1 MSKSKFF
8 SLLLTATLV
17 LPLTYTQ
24 VSSVNA
30 TDFSGKESKYYKLCS
45 SSSLSTGNKKTC
57 KEFNS
62 YLKDQSSN
70 LKNQIA
76 DAKKAIE
83 ETQKSV
89 DEIVK
94 SLDTINA
101 QIADNTNKI
110 NYVTTAI
117 TNTEN
122 EIKTKKEELKARLY
136 SVQSQLN
143 TNMYADYLVGAASFG
158 EFFSRAATLGDL
170 TSYEN
175 DLVNEIHAKEN
186 ELKAEQA
193 TLKSAKEALAVQKQ
207 AATKQQAEL
216 VAKVTGQ
223 KASLNA
229 SQQQLNQNTDNIE
242 VIAKNMADIE
252 KADKLAEVKGVTQ
265 AVEDHPAQQQQA
277 APSQPATPAKNN
289 TSNNSNNTN
298 KNTNT
303 NKHQSQSNNNASKPA
318 PAPAPTP
325 APSQPATPSNQSKG
339 LAIANT
345 ALSKQGSNYV
355 WGAAGPNTFDCSG
368 LVWWAHR
375 QNGVNFG
382 RCSTQVLVNMGKAVS
397 RGNLQAGDIILFSS
411 NGSKS
416 GVHHVG
422 IYVGGGNMVHAPRT
436 GDVVKV
442 VNINSGYY
450 NRQYFVA
457 RRLY

>member
-1 MSKSKFF
+1 MSKSKIF

-24 VSSVNA
+24 VSSVKA
-30 TDFSGKESKYYKLCS
+30 TNFSGKESKYYKLCS
-45 SSSLSTGNKKTC
+45 SSTLSSGDKKTC

-70 LKNQIA
+70 LKDQIA

-83 ETQKSV
+83 DTQKSV
-89 DEIVK
+89 DDIVK
-94 SLDTINA
+94 SLDSINA

-110 NYVTTAI
+110 NYVSTAI
-117 TNTEN
+117 TNTQN
-122 EIKTKKEELKARLY
+122 EIDTKKEELKARLY

-143 TNMYADYLVGAASFG
+143 TNMYADYLLGASSFG

-175 DLVNEIHAKEN
+175 DLVNEIHAKEE

-193 TLKSAKEALAVQKQ
+193 TLNSAKEALAVQKQ

-223 KASLNA
+223 KAALDA
-229 SQQQLNQNTDNIE
+229 TQQQLNQNTDSIE

-265 AVEDHPAQQQQA
+265 AVEDHPAQQQQPA
-277 APSQPATPAKNN
+277 QQPASKPAQSNT
-289 TSNNSNNTN
+289 TSNSNSNSN

-303 NKHQSQSNNNASKPA
+303 NNQSSSNNAT
-318 PAPAPTP
+318 APAPTP
-325 APSQPATPSNQSKG
+325 TPSHPATSGNQSKG
-339 LAIANT
+339 MAIANT

-355 WGAAGPNTFDCSG
+355 WGASGPNTFDCSG
-368 LVWWAHR
+368 LVWWAHK

-382 RCSTQVLVNMGKAVS
+382 RCSTKVLVGMGQSVA

-411 NGSKS
+411 NGKAS

-422 IYVGGGNMVHAPRT
+422 IYVGGGRMVHAPRT
-436 GDVVKV
+436 GETVKV
-442 VNINSGYY
+442 VNITSGYY
-450 NRQYFVA
+450 NNQYYTA

>member
-1 MSKSKFF
+1 MSKSKLF

-24 VSSVNA
+24 VSSVKA
-30 TDFSGKESKYYKLCS
+30 TNFSGKESKYYKLCS
-45 SSSLSTGNKKTC
+45 SSTLSSGDKKTC

-70 LKNQIA
+70 LKDQIA

-83 ETQKSV
+83 DTQKSV
-89 DEIVK
+89 DDIVK
-94 SLDTINA
+94 SLDSINA

-110 NYVTTAI
+110 NYVSTAI
-117 TNTEN
+117 TNTQN
-122 EIKTKKEELKARLY
+122 EIDTKKEELKARLY

-143 TNMYADYLVGAASFG
+143 TNMYADYLLGASSFG

-175 DLVNEIHAKEN
+175 DLVNEIHAKEE

-193 TLKSAKEALAVQKQ
+193 TLNSAKEALAVQKQ

-223 KASLNA
+223 KAALDA
-229 SQQQLNQNTDNIE
+229 TQQQLNQNTDSIE

-265 AVEDHPAQQQQA
+265 AVEDHPAQQQQPA
-277 APSQPATPAKNN
+277 QQPASKPAQSNT
-289 TSNNSNNTN
+289 TSNSNSNSN

-303 NKHQSQSNNNASKPA
+303 NNQSSSNNAT
-318 PAPAPTP
+318 APAPTP
-325 APSQPATPSNQSKG
+325 TPSHPATSGNQSKG
-339 LAIANT
+339 MAIANT

-355 WGAAGPNTFDCSG
+355 WGASGPNTFDCSG
-368 LVWWAHR
+368 LVWWAHK

-382 RCSTQVLVNMGKAVS
+382 RCSTKVLVGMGQSVA

-411 NGSKS
+411 NRKAS

-422 IYVGGGNMVHAPRT
+422 IYVGGGRMVHAPRT
-436 GDVVKV
+436 GETVKV
-442 VNINSGYY
+442 VNITSGYY
-450 NRQYFVA
+450 NNQYYTA

>member
-143 TNMYADYLVGAASFG
+143 TNMYADYLLGAASFG

-277 APSQPATPAKNN
+277 
-289 TSNNSNNTN
+289 
-298 KNTNT
+298 
-303 NKHQSQSNNNASKPA
+303 
-318 PAPAPTP
+318 

>member
-1 MSKSKFF
+1 MSKSKLF

-24 VSSVNA
+24 VSSVKA
-30 TDFSGKESKYYKLCS
+30 TNFSGKESKYYKLCS
-45 SSSLSTGNKKTC
+45 SSTLSSGDKKTC

-70 LKNQIA
+70 LKDQIA

-83 ETQKSV
+83 DTQKSV
-89 DEIVK
+89 DDIVK
-94 SLDTINA
+94 SLDSINA

-110 NYVTTAI
+110 NYVSTAI
-117 TNTEN
+117 TNTQN
-122 EIKTKKEELKARLY
+122 EIDTKKEELKARLY

-143 TNMYADYLVGAASFG
+143 TNMYADYLLGASSFG

-175 DLVNEIHAKEN
+175 DLVNEIHAKEE

-193 TLKSAKEALAVQKQ
+193 TLNSAKEALAVQKQ

-223 KASLNA
+223 KAALDA
-229 SQQQLNQNTDNIE
+229 TQQQLNQNTDSIE

-265 AVEDHPAQQQQA
+265 AVEDHPAQQQQPA
-277 APSQPATPAKNN
+277 QQPASKPAQSNT
-289 TSNNSNNTN
+289 TSNSNSNSNSN

-303 NKHQSQSNNNASKPA
+303 NNQSSSNNAT
-318 PAPAPTP
+318 APAPTP
-325 APSQPATPSNQSKG
+325 TPSHPATSGNQSKG
-339 LAIANT
+339 MAIANT

-355 WGAAGPNTFDCSG
+355 WGASGPNTFDCSG
-368 LVWWAHR
+368 LVWWAHK

-382 RCSTQVLVNMGKAVS
+382 RCSTKVLVGMGQSVA

-411 NGSKS
+411 NGKAS

-422 IYVGGGNMVHAPRT
+422 IYVGGGRMVHAPRT
-436 GDVVKV
+436 GETVKV
-442 VNINSGYY
+442 VNITSGYY
-450 NRQYFVA
+450 NNQYYTA

>member
-1 MSKSKFF
+1 MSKSKLF

-24 VSSVNA
+24 VSSVKA
-30 TDFSGKESKYYKLCS
+30 TNFSGKESKYYKLCS
-45 SSSLSTGNKKTC
+45 SSTLSSGDKKTC

-70 LKNQIA
+70 LKDQIA

-83 ETQKSV
+83 DTQKSV
-89 DEIVK
+89 DDIVK
-94 SLDTINA
+94 SLDSINT

-110 NYVTTAI
+110 NYVSTAI
-117 TNTEN
+117 TNTQN
-122 EIKTKKEELKARLY
+122 EIDTKKEELKARLY

-143 TNMYADYLVGAASFG
+143 TNMYADYLLGASSFG

-175 DLVNEIHAKEN
+175 DLVNEIHAKEE

-193 TLKSAKEALAVQKQ
+193 TLNSAKEALAVQKQ

-223 KASLNA
+223 KAALDA
-229 SQQQLNQNTDNIE
+229 TQQQLNQNTDSIE

-265 AVEDHPAQQQQA
+265 AVEDHPAQQQQPA
-277 APSQPATPAKNN
+277 QQPASKPAQSNT
-289 TSNNSNNTN
+289 TSNSNSNSN

-303 NKHQSQSNNNASKPA
+303 NNQSSSNNAA
-318 PAPAPTP
+318 APAPTP
-325 APSQPATPSNQSKG
+325 APSQPATSGNQSKG
-339 LAIANT
+339 MAIANT

-355 WGAAGPNTFDCSG
+355 WGASGPNTFDCSG
-368 LVWWAHR
+368 LVWWAHK

-382 RCSTQVLVNMGKAVS
+382 RCSTKVLVGMGQSVA

-411 NGSKS
+411 NRKAS

-422 IYVGGGNMVHAPRT
+422 IYVGGGRMVHAPRT
-436 GDVVKV
+436 GETVKV
-442 VNINSGYY
+442 VNITSGYY
-450 NRQYFVA
+450 NNQYYTA

>member
-1 MSKSKFF
+1 MGKSKLF

-24 VSSVNA
+24 VSNVKA

-45 SSSLSTGNKKTC
+45 SSTLSASDKKTC

-62 YLKDQSSN
+62 YLKDQSSS
-70 LKNQIA
+70 LKDQIA

-89 DEIVK
+89 DDIVK
-94 SLDTINA
+94 SLDSINA
-101 QIADNTNKI
+101 QITDNTNKI

-117 TNTEN
+117 TNTQN
-122 EIKTKKEELKARLY
+122 EINTKKEELKARLY

-143 TNMYADYLVGAASFG
+143 TNMYVDYLLGASSFG

-175 DLVNEIHAKEN
+175 DLVNEIHAKEE

-193 TLKSAKEALAVQKQ
+193 TLNSAKEALAVQKQ

-223 KASLNA
+223 KAALDA
-229 SQQQLNQNTDNIE
+229 TQQQLNQNTDSIE

-265 AVEDHPAQQQQA
+265 AVEDHPAQQQQPA
-277 APSQPATPAKNN
+277 AQQPASKPAQSNT
-289 TSNNSNNTN
+289 TSNSNSN

-303 NKHQSQSNNNASKPA
+303 NNQSSSNNAA
-318 PAPAPTP
+318 APAPTP
-325 APSQPATPSNQSKG
+325 APSQPATSGNQSKG
-339 LAIANT
+339 MAIANT

-355 WGAAGPNTFDCSG
+355 WGASGPNTFDCSG
-368 LVWWAHR
+368 LVWWAHK

-382 RCSTQVLVNMGKAVS
+382 RCSTKVLVGMGQSVA

-411 NGSKS
+411 NGKAS

-422 IYVGGGNMVHAPRT
+422 IYVGGGRMVHAPRT
-436 GDVVKV
+436 GETVKV
-442 VNINSGYY
+442 VNITSGYY
-450 NRQYFVA
+450 NNQYYTA

>member
-24 VSSVNA
+24 VSSVKA
-30 TDFSGKESKYYKLCS
+30 TNFSGKESKYYKLCS
-45 SSSLSTGNKKTC
+45 SSTLSSGDKKTC

-70 LKNQIA
+70 LKDQIA

-83 ETQKSV
+83 DTQKSV
-89 DEIVK
+89 DDIVK
-94 SLDTINA
+94 SLDSINA

-110 NYVTTAI
+110 NYVSTAI
-117 TNTEN
+117 TNTQN
-122 EIKTKKEELKARLY
+122 EIDTKKEELKARLY

-143 TNMYADYLVGAASFG
+143 TNMYADYLLGASSFG

-175 DLVNEIHAKEN
+175 DLVNEIHAKEE

-193 TLKSAKEALAVQKQ
+193 TLNSAKEALAVQKQ

-223 KASLNA
+223 KAALDA
-229 SQQQLNQNTDNIE
+229 TQQQLNQNTDSIE

-265 AVEDHPAQQQQA
+265 AVEDHPAQQQQPA
-277 APSQPATPAKNN
+277 QQPASKPAQSNT
-289 TSNNSNNTN
+289 TSNSNSNSN

-303 NKHQSQSNNNASKPA
+303 NNQSSSNNAT
-318 PAPAPTP
+318 APAPTP
-325 APSQPATPSNQSKG
+325 TPSHPATSGNQSKG
-339 LAIANT
+339 MAIANT

-355 WGAAGPNTFDCSG
+355 WGASGPNTFDCSG
-368 LVWWAHR
+368 LVWWAHK

-382 RCSTQVLVNMGKAVS
+382 RCSTKVLVGMGQSVA

-411 NGSKS
+411 NGKAS

-422 IYVGGGNMVHAPRT
+422 IYVGGGRMVHAPRT
-436 GDVVKV
+436 GETVKV
-442 VNINSGYY
+442 VNITSGYY
-450 NRQYFVA
+450 NNQYYTA

>member
-143 TNMYADYLVGAASFG
+143 TNMYADYLLGAASFG

-289 TSNNSNNTN
+289 TSNNSNNT
-298 KNTNT
+298 
-303 NKHQSQSNNNASKPA
+303 
-318 PAPAPTP
+318 APTP

-422 IYVGGGNMVHAPRT
+422 IYVGGGNMVHAP
-436 GDVVKV
+436 

>member
-1 MSKSKFF
+1 MSKSKIF

-24 VSSVNA
+24 VSSVKA
-30 TDFSGKESKYYKLCS
+30 TNFSGKESKYYKLCS
-45 SSSLSTGNKKTC
+45 SSTLSSGDKKTC

-70 LKNQIA
+70 LKDQIA

-83 ETQKSV
+83 DTQKSV
-89 DEIVK
+89 DDIVK
-94 SLDTINA
+94 SLDSINA

-110 NYVTTAI
+110 NYVSTAI
-117 TNTEN
+117 TNTQN
-122 EIKTKKEELKARLY
+122 EIDTKKEELKARLY

-143 TNMYADYLVGAASFG
+143 TNMYADYLLGASSFG

-175 DLVNEIHAKEN
+175 DLVNEIHAKEE

-193 TLKSAKEALAVQKQ
+193 TLNSAKEALAVQKQ

-223 KASLNA
+223 KAALDA
-229 SQQQLNQNTDNIE
+229 TQQQLNQNTDSIE

-265 AVEDHPAQQQQA
+265 AVEDHPAQQQQPA
-277 APSQPATPAKNN
+277 QQPASKPAQSNT
-289 TSNNSNNTN
+289 TSNSNSNSNSN

-303 NKHQSQSNNNASKPA
+303 NNQSSSNNAT
-318 PAPAPTP
+318 APAPTP
-325 APSQPATPSNQSKG
+325 TPSHPATSGNQSKG
-339 LAIANT
+339 MAIANT

-355 WGAAGPNTFDCSG
+355 WGASGPNTFDCSG
-368 LVWWAHR
+368 LVWWAHK

-382 RCSTQVLVNMGKAVS
+382 RCSTKVLVGMGQSVA

-411 NGSKS
+411 NGKAS

-422 IYVGGGNMVHAPRT
+422 IYVGGGRMVHAPRT
-436 GDVVKV
+436 GETVKV
-442 VNINSGYY
+442 VNITSGYY
-450 NRQYFVA
+450 NNQYYTA

>member
-1 MSKSKFF
+1 MSKSKIF

-24 VSSVNA
+24 VSSVKA
-30 TDFSGKESKYYKLCS
+30 TNFSGKESKYYKLCS
-45 SSSLSTGNKKTC
+45 SSTLSSGDKKTC

-70 LKNQIA
+70 LKDQIA

-83 ETQKSV
+83 DTQKSV
-89 DEIVK
+89 DDIVK
-94 SLDTINA
+94 SLDSINA

-110 NYVTTAI
+110 NYVSTAI
-117 TNTEN
+117 TNTQN
-122 EIKTKKEELKARLY
+122 EIDTKKEELKARLY

-143 TNMYADYLVGAASFG
+143 TNMYADYLLGASSFG

-175 DLVNEIHAKEN
+175 DLVNEIHAKEE

-193 TLKSAKEALAVQKQ
+193 TLNSAKEALAVQKQ

-223 KASLNA
+223 KAALDA
-229 SQQQLNQNTDNIE
+229 TQQQLNQNTDSIE

-265 AVEDHPAQQQQA
+265 AVEDHPAQQQQ
-277 APSQPATPAKNN
+277 QPAQQPASKPAQSNT
-289 TSNNSNNTN
+289 TSNSNSNSN

-303 NKHQSQSNNNASKPA
+303 NNQSSSNNAT
-318 PAPAPTP
+318 APAPTP
-325 APSQPATPSNQSKG
+325 TPSHPATSGNQSKG
-339 LAIANT
+339 MAIANT

-355 WGAAGPNTFDCSG
+355 WGASGPNTFDCSG
-368 LVWWAHR
+368 LVWWAHK

-382 RCSTQVLVNMGKAVS
+382 RCSTKVLVGMGQSVA

-411 NGSKS
+411 NGKAS

-422 IYVGGGNMVHAPRT
+422 IYVGGGRMVHAPRT
-436 GDVVKV
+436 GETVKV
-442 VNINSGYY
+442 VNITSGYY
-450 NRQYFVA
+450 NNQYYTA

>member
-117 TNTEN
+117 TNTEK

-143 TNMYADYLVGAASFG
+143 TNMYADYLLGAASFG

-289 TSNNSNNTN
+289 TSNNSNNT
-298 KNTNT
+298 
-303 NKHQSQSNNNASKPA
+303 
-318 PAPAPTP
+318 P

>member
-1 MSKSKFF
+1 MSKSKLF

-24 VSSVNA
+24 VSSVKA
-30 TDFSGKESKYYKLCS
+30 TNFSGKESKYYKLCS
-45 SSSLSTGNKKTC
+45 SSTLSSGDKKTC

-70 LKNQIA
+70 LKDQIA

-83 ETQKSV
+83 DTQKSV
-89 DEIVK
+89 DDIVK
-94 SLDTINA
+94 SLDSINA

-110 NYVTTAI
+110 NYVSTAI
-117 TNTEN
+117 TNTQN
-122 EIKTKKEELKARLY
+122 EIDTKKEELKARLY

-143 TNMYADYLVGAASFG
+143 TNMYADYLLGASSFG

-175 DLVNEIHAKEN
+175 DLVNEIHAKEE

-193 TLKSAKEALAVQKQ
+193 TLNSAKEALAVQKQ

-223 KASLNA
+223 KAALDA
-229 SQQQLNQNTDNIE
+229 TQQQLNQNTDSIE

-265 AVEDHPAQQQQA
+265 AVEDHPAQQQQPA
-277 APSQPATPAKNN
+277 QQPASKPAQSNT
-289 TSNNSNNTN
+289 TSNSNSNSN

-303 NKHQSQSNNNASKPA
+303 NNQSSSNNAT
-318 PAPAPTP
+318 APAPTP
-325 APSQPATPSNQSKG
+325 TPSHPATSGNQSKG
-339 LAIANT
+339 MAIANT

-355 WGAAGPNTFDCSG
+355 WGASGPNTFDCSG
-368 LVWWAHR
+368 LVWWAHK

-382 RCSTQVLVNMGKAVS
+382 RCSTKVLVGMGQSVA

-411 NGSKS
+411 NGKAS

-422 IYVGGGNMVHAPRT
+422 IYVGGGRMVHAPRT
-436 GDVVKV
+436 GETVKV
-442 VNINSGYY
+442 VNITSGYY
-450 NRQYFVA
+450 NNQYYTA